1 MSGDCRCFLWIAMIL
16 FLWHNVIV
24 NRYVMIKQGQPSL
37 FYATGLPNMNSIEFI
52 RFFFTKGLVLIQAS
66 VLAHLVVLL
75 QKSRY
80 FARFRHSIYVS
91 WENHGT
97 CTCQLPG
104 QMPNDVSRAEFLFS
118 KLRGKDP

>member
-1 MSGDCRCFLWIAMIL
+1 MIL

-80 FARFRHSIYVS
+80 FARFRHSIY
-91 WENHGT
+91 G
-97 CTCQLPG
+97 
-104 QMPNDVSRAEFLFS
+104 LFS
-118 KLRGKDP
+118 W